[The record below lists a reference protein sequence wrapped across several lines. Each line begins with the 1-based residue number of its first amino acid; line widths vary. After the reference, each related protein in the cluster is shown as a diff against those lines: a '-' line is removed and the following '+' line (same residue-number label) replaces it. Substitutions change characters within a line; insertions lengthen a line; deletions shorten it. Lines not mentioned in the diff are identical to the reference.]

1 MYMTVLLGSYANVLS
16 CEHEPCIKTQALGI
30 LHTRTIVY
38 TSCTYGIVKSH
49 VCTRQRWRAGRITT
63 IRMRSVRRLSHKY
76 KRI

>member
-1 MYMTVLLGSYANVLS
+1 MTVLLGSYANVLS

-38 TSCTYGIVKSH
+38 TSCTY
-49 VCTRQRWRAGRITT
+49 VCTWQRWRAGRITT

-76 KRI
+76 KRT